1 MLFQACHT
9 VEGLVSCIG
18 IVQSGRDPVI
28 SLTDPIIFRILQKHV
43 SFRAVNLLTDP
54 VIFLTDPVI
63 FEILQKPVYFRTVTE
78 KAHDVPQR

>member
-1 MLFQACHT
+1 M
-9 VEGLVSCIG
+9 SCIG

-43 SFRAVNLLTDP
+43 SFRAV
-54 VIFLTDPVI
+54 IFVDGPRHFFVTDPVI